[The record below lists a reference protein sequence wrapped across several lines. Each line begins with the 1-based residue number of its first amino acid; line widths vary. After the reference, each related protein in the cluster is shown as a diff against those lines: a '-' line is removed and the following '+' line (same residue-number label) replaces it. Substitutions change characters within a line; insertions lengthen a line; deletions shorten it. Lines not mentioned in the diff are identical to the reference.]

1 MWHVVKQLLKCS
13 FFPKILQIVFALLNG
28 ITGITDRHTNRQKEG
43 WTDDKKWP
51 KGIQII
57 REISLL
63 ELSNYKNTFLTFK
76 ADDGANHLKF
86 DNCTVYL
93 CKTQ

>member
-57 REISLL
+57 
-63 ELSNYKNTFLTFK
+63 
-76 ADDGANHLKF
+76 
-86 DNCTVYL
+86 
-93 CKTQ
+93 